1 MGYADFKSS
10 SKSLTTSDQIG
21 RGQIKLEHLDPGLY
35 AEIRGIA
42 LHSHT
47 GSKSRRIKLK
57 DCEGPFGID
66 GFYMYDVNGNR
77 YHVTI
82 SGGAFVLTAG

>member
-1 MGYADFKSS
+1 MGYAEFKGSP
-10 SKSLTTSDQIG
+10 KSLITSDQIG
-21 RGQIKLEHLDPGLY
+21 RGQVKLEHLDPGLFS
-35 AEIRGIA
+35 EIRGVA

-47 GSKSRRIKLK
+47 GSKSRRVKLK
-57 DCEGPFGID
+57 DLEGPFGIS
-66 GFYMYDVNGNR
+66 GFWMYDVNGNR